1 MNPVK
6 NINFDEAVIYLQLL
20 KERTLLVVD
29 AFTTLKY
36 LDIQTLKIKNEVKM
50 ANLHSRY
57 STDVVAFSTT
67 AEHLALISPN
77 AKESRLYETK
87 SKKLIATVDR
97 HQGEVS
103 CVGIDPKDRYMF
115 SSADDGLTFG
125 VDIKS
130 AKLAFTLPRH
140 IDTVNDIAF
149 SENGQL
155 VATASFDKNIFIFNL
170 GTMAEKTKLKAHSAP
185 VIKLQFLRDNRLF
198 SIDQKGSAI
207 IWDID
212 SSKVIT
218 RLKDIHDDITQVRV
232 DNENRFLFLGTKLGY
247 ILVYDLKSYE
257 QISPKYIKLKAKI
270 TALNFDEIDKQLIIA
285 TDSGEVLFYNIFE
298 NEDHLNELLRDK
310 KYYLMQVCMDEN
322 PLLKYTKSSQIFD
335 ALWARTLQKAKEF
348 LENRQQAKAI
358 KLFENFKQI
367 PKKKQIM
374 NNLIQE
380 YEEYDKFLG
389 FISQKK
395 LTLAYGLADAHPVYK
410 ESRAYLSMELQ
421 WKKTFALA
429 QKYLLSPKTNE
440 MAEEV
445 LAPYRGISEK
455 SKLIQDLL
463 LNAQLHKRFRIAIG
477 QKDFK
482 SSFELV
488 KQHPFLKECS
498 EYKTLMKFAD
508 SLYIKA
514 QTFVNS
520 DDTHAAIKI
529 FRTLL
534 EFDDF
539 KDEAKETI
547 LEIQNRQKF
556 FNAVKEDDMILAYN
570 LLDSSYELQQSRD
583 GKRLEKL
590 WEDDFNRAN
599 ECTVEADISGVKSIL
614 EKYMNIKSKNMAI
627 ATVISLCYIT
637 QLNNALKEQ
646 REQKHIENGIKNYIL
661 YYGLTE
667 QILSFFETFQQEY
680 RETKLNLESQTQGS
694 MGSWRPPMIVKSI
707 LD

>member
-1 MNPVK
+1 MNPAK
-6 NINFDEAVIYLQLL
+6 NINFDEAIIHLQIL
-20 KERTLLVVD
+20 KNRTLLAVD

-50 ANLHSRY
+50 TNLHSRY
-57 STDVVAFSTT
+57 STNVVAFSTT
-67 AEHLALISPN
+67 AEHLALISPD

-87 SKKLIATVDR
+87 GKKVIATVDR

-115 SSADDGLTFG
+115 SSADDGITFG

-130 AKLAFTLPRH
+130 AKLAFTLPKH
-140 IDTVNDIAF
+140 LDSVNDIAF

-170 GTMAEKTKLKAHSAP
+170 AMMAEKTKLKAHSAP
-185 VIKLQFLRDNRLF
+185 VIKLQFLSENRLF

-212 SSKVIT
+212 SSKVII
-218 RLKDIHDDITQVRV
+218 RLKDIHDDITQVKLGN
-232 DNENRFLFLGTKLGY
+232 DNKFLFLGTKLGY
-247 ILVYDLKSYE
+247 ILVYDLNSYE

-270 TALNFDEIDKQLIIA
+270 TALDFDETDKQLIIA
-285 TDSGEVLFYNIFE
+285 TDNGEVLFYNIFE
-298 NEDHLNELLRDK
+298 NEDHLNELLREK

-322 PLLKYTKSSQIFD
+322 PLLNYTKPSQIFD
-335 ALWARTLQKAKEF
+335 ALWERTVQKANEF
-348 LENRQQAKAI
+348 FQNRQQARAI
-358 KLFENFKQI
+358 KLFDNFKQI
-367 PKKKQIM
+367 PKKKKIM
-374 NNLIQE
+374 HNLIEE
-380 YEEYDKFLG
+380 YEEYDKFLT

-395 LTLAYGLADAHPVYK
+395 LALAYGLADAHPIYK
-410 ESRAYLSMELQ
+410 ESKAYLSMELQ
-421 WKKTFALA
+421 WKKTFELA

-455 SKLIQDLL
+455 SKLIKDLL

-482 SSFELV
+482 FSFELV

-498 EYKTLMKFAD
+498 EYKALIKFAD

-514 QTFVNS
+514 QTLINS

-534 EFDDF
+534 DFDDF

-547 LEIQNRQKF
+547 LEIQNKQKF
-556 FNAVKEDDMILAYN
+556 FNAVKDEDMLLAYN
-570 LLDSSYELQQSRD
+570 LLDSSYDLQQSED
-583 GKRLEKL
+583 GKILEKL

-599 ECTVEADISGVKSIL
+599 ECTLEADISGVKSIL
-614 EKYMNIKSKNMAI
+614 KKYMNIKSKNMAI

-637 QLNNALKEQ
+637 QLNTALKEQ
-646 REQKHIENGIKNYIL
+646 IEQIDIEKGIKNYIL

-667 QILSFFETFQQEY
+667 QILGFFETFQQAY
-680 RETKLNLESQTQGS
+680 KETKLNLDSQTQGS